1 MVCPCVY
8 SVLNL
13 RTNEILRFSNDRSWR
28 LTALWTDDLAL
39 VQQMLGVRGDP
50 WRPCQHT
57 ADPTMMLLLLRFHPI
72 DPPARAIAA

>member
-1 MVCPCVY
+1 MVCTCVY

-13 RTNEILRFSNDRSWR
+13 RTNEILRFSNDRSRR

-39 VQQMLGVRGDP
+39 VQRALGALGDA

-57 ADPTMMLLLLRFHPI
+57 ADPTMMLLLLRFHPV
-72 DPPARAIAA
+72 DPPTHALAA